1 MKSSAAD
8 RHASAAANRVRPWLR
23 LAVVAWLVLGS
34 TAATPPATAAADPD
48 FCAEAQRQTTGVTL
62 PVRNVV
68 HPDYASFVES
78 KPGVAPL
85 ETQQFSEPPAAGA
98 RISARVSCKMKTSDH
113 IRAVHGAT
121 AATVADDRN
130 ACREL
135 NRATILS
142 VWARLP
148 AQQRARVAVPPN
160 RFMLHADENR
170 ITGSSWTEPYN
181 HVWGQGG
188 QVHVRAKALLVLWND
203 WRWKLAPDRFRGTH
217 YCHLIT
223 PEYARALMLGQLRAP
238 PLTPAQPE
246 PPAL

>member
-1 MKSSAAD
+1 MHHPAD
-8 RHASAAANRVRPWLR
+8 HRQ
-23 LAVVAWLVLGS
+23 
-34 TAATPPATAAADPD
+34 ATPPQLWRPQLAALGALLVLLGGGTAPSAGAAADPN
-48 FCAEAQRQTTGVTL
+48 FCAEAQRRTTGVTL

-78 KPGVAPL
+78 KPGITPL
-85 ETQQFSEPPAAGA
+85 ETQQFSEPP
-98 RISARVSCKMKTSDH
+98 SATGGVSPRVSCKMKTADH
-113 IRAVHGAT
+113 IRSVHGAS
-121 AATVADDRN
+121 ATRVADDRN

-135 NRATILS
+135 NRDTILS

-148 AQQRARVAVPPN
+148 AQQRARVAVPPS

-170 ITGSSWTEPYN
+170 ITGSSWTAPYQ
-181 HVWGQGG
+181 HVWGEGDR
-188 QVHVRAKALLVLWND
+188 VHVRAKALLVLWDD

-238 PLTPAQPE
+238 PLSPQTAVQPTG
-246 PPAL
+246 

>member
-1 MKSSAAD
+1 LHHRAAH
-8 RHASAAANRVRPWLR
+8 RQASLAARVAL
-23 LAVVAWLVLGS
+23 LVLLTGG
-34 TAATPPATAAADPD
+34 TAPTAAAADPN
-48 FCAEAQRQTTGVTL
+48 FCAEAQRQTTGAAL

-78 KPGVAPL
+78 KPGITPL
-85 ETQQFSEPPAAGA
+85 ETQQFSEPPAATG
-98 RISARVSCKMKTSDH
+98 SVSPRVSCKMKTADH
-113 IRAVHGAT
+113 IRSVHGAN
-121 AATVADDRN
+121 ATRVDDDRN

-135 NRATILS
+135 NRDTILS

-148 AQQRARVAVPPN
+148 AGQRVRVAVPPN

-170 ITGSSWTEPYN
+170 ITGSSWTAPYN
-181 HVWGQGG
+181 HVWGEGDR
-188 QVHVRAKALLVLWND
+188 VHVRAKALLVLWDD

-238 PLTPAQPE
+238 RLSPRTAVQPTG
-246 PPAL
+246 